1 MKPELLVFWRRLSI
15 RSRMAGTAALAVAL
29 AVAAMAAVGYVA
41 ADRQAHRELDL
52 GLVREANRIKRQ
64 IQSGTWSAAGPC
76 AWLSAPAC
84 VQLVGSDGEV
94 SAEGATERGA
104 LDTRDA
110 RAVAGGT
117 KTAFF
122 STARLQD
129 HPVRVYT
136 APVAQGRAVQVWV
149 RSDGVERG
157 VARVRTV
164 LIEAGA
170 AGVLLACLLGYL
182 VARTSLAP
190 LARLTAVAER
200 IAATRDTR
208 HRIAVTGHDEAAR
221 LTGSFNTMLMALHDS
236 LTAQRRLVADASHE
250 LRTPLTS
257 LRTNAELLARIAPDD
272 VRRRERATTA
282 LGRQI
287 TELVDLVEDLA
298 ELARGDEGADEP
310 ADDLRL
316 DAVVTQCVERARA
329 HRPATVFT
337 VETEPTL
344 ILGVRARLAR
354 ATANLLDNAAKFS
367 PDGSVVEVRLRD
379 GELTVRDYGPGVDP
393 DDLPH
398 IFDRFYRAPAARA
411 RPGSG
416 LGLSIVAQAAA
427 LHGARATAEPA
438 EDGGTVM
445 RLSFRTAG
453 GREGPSSTS

>member
-1 MKPELLVFWRRLSI
+1 MRPC
-15 RSRMAGTAALAVAL
+15 
-29 AVAAMAAVGYVA
+29 
-41 ADRQAHRELDL
+41 
-52 GLVREANRIKRQ
+52 
-64 IQSGTWSAAGPC
+64 SG
-76 AWLSAPAC
+76 
-84 VQLVGSDGEV
+84 
-94 SAEGATERGA
+94 GAERGA

-110 RAVAGGT
+110 RAVADGR
-117 KTAFF
+117 KAAFF
-122 STARLQD
+122 SAARHQG
-129 HPVRVYT
+129 HPVRIYT

-170 AGVLLACLLGYL
+170 AGVLLACLLGCI

-190 LARLTAVAER
+190 LARLTAVVER

-221 LTGSFNTMLMALHDS
+221 LTGSFNTMLIALHGS

-257 LRTNAELLARIAPDD
+257 LRTNAELLAMIAPDD
-272 VRRRERATTA
+272 IRRRERATAA

-287 TELVDLVEDLA
+287 GELVDLVEDLA

-310 ADDLRL
+310 ADELRL
-316 DAVVTQCVERARA
+316 DALVTQCVDRARA

-344 ILGVRARLAR
+344 IFGVRARLAR

-367 PDGSVVEVRLRD
+367 PEGSVVDVRLRD
-379 GELTVRDYGPGVDP
+379 GELTVRDHGPGIDP
-393 DDLPH
+393 DDLPY

-411 RPGSG
+411 RRRYGHAPV
-416 LGLSIVAQAAA
+416 L
-427 LHGARATAEPA
+427 P
-438 EDGGTVM
+438 DGRGQGNPVLQLVNM
-445 RLSFRTAG
+445 
-453 GREGPSSTS
+453 